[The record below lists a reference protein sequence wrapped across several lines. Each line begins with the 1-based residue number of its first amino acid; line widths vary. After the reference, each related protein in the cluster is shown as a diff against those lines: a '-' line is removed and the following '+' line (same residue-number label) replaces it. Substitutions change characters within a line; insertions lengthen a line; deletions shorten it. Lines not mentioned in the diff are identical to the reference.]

1 MFKPKLLHMKKL
13 SQKEMTGILGGALA
27 SCTAEGGACGSC
39 TDPVGDC
46 CRGLICH
53 NAGIIA
59 GTCIRAESLE
69 Q

>member
-1 MFKPKLLHMKKL
+1 MKKL
-13 SQKEMTGILGGALA
+13 SQNELTKIVGGALIP
-27 SCTAEGGACGSC
+27 CTAEGGACGDC
-39 TDPVGDC
+39 TDLEGSC